1 VNSICIF
8 SYDFTQMGGAERASA
23 NLANELVKSNKVVLI
38 SLCNKAKS
46 FAYKLDD
53 RIKTYRIVEG
63 ERSLSAIILK
73 SVIAFRKILQKE
85 SIASVVCM
93 DTITPLV
100 VFIGS
105 SFTNIKFIA
114 CERTYYNRPIYD
126 EILVYKIGAWIRA
139 HKSDIVQ
146 VLTEENRRGL
156 AEKYGIP
163 LNKIVT
169 IPNWIN
175 ENAIR
180 GNAYNHN
187 MKRIISVGRASPEKN
202 YEGLIEVA
210 KKIKPRVTGWEWHI
224 WGRFDNDYG
233 QEILKKIKD
242 EGMDDFIVYKGVT
255 DSIFDVYKNY
265 SLFVMTSQYEG
276 MPNVMLEAK
285 GSKLPLVAYD
295 CKTGP
300 SELIMDG
307 KNGFLVPLN
316 NVELMSEKIWS
327 LINNREL
334 AESFSSNW
342 DYGIERYIKSNVMKK
357 WNEILEVK

>member
-1 VNSICIF
+1 MNNICFIV
-8 SYDFTQMGGAERASA
+8 YDFTKKGGAERASA
-23 NLANELVKSNKVVLI
+23 KLANELVDNFAISFISVFNEYSENAYELNKNIHFFKVLNTKGRIFKNVFFITKGIRKIIKKQNIDIVISIDVATAFISVV
-38 SLCNKAKS
+38 STR
-46 FAYKLDD
+46 FF
-53 RIKTYRIVEG
+53 RIKLIVCD
-63 ERSLSAIILK
+63 RSSCYNKMMYSKLALK
-73 SVIAFRKILQKE
+73 
-85 SIASVVCM
+85 
-93 DTITPLV
+93 
-100 VFIGS
+100 
-105 SFTNIKFIA
+105 
-114 CERTYYNRPIYD
+114 
-126 EILVYKIGAWIRA
+126 VYAWFGI
-139 HKSDIVQ
+139 HMSDIYQ
-146 VLTEENRRGL
+146 VMTEEGKRGCL
-156 AEKYGIP
+156 EKYHIKSK
-163 LNKIVT
+163 KIVV
-169 IPNWIN
+169 IPNWID
-175 ENAIR
+175 EKAIT
-180 GNAYNHN
+180 NKVYCHN
-187 MKRIISVGRASPEKN
+187 NKKIISVGRATQEKN
-202 YEGLIEVA
+202 YEELINIAE
-210 KKIKPRVTGWEWHI
+210 KIKPHCEGWEWHI